1 MQRGG
6 AHRRRYGPKK
16 RTRKELR
23 ASAVLF
29 LTGARSLDG
38 VTAQWL
44 ARQYGLKLED
54 AEHMLAEALLRRAGR
69 D

>member
-1 MQRGG
+1 MHRGG
-6 AHRRRYGPKK
+6 GHRRSYGPKK

-44 ARQYGLKLED
+44 AHQHGLNLET
-54 AEHMLAEALLRRAGR
+54 AEHMLAQEQLRRAGR
-69 D
+69 G